1 MKIIETLSKIRKTNA
16 KIAVSLYVLV
26 AAFVFLYGAQT
37 TIVSS
42 SLQPFLFVVGL
53 ILFTLIEYLTHRF
66 VYHSGPDYKDE
77 KNWQF
82 KVHGVHHQFP
92 NDIGLLA
99 LPIILALLLGALFFG
114 LFYLIVGQWAFFLW
128 PGFFLGYGSYLTVHY
143 LVHSRKPPKNI
154 LGYLWRHH
162 HLHHHV
168 YEEKAFGVSSPLWD
182 YIFGTMPPKGR
193 IKRPPKAANQ
203 NS

>member
-37 TIVSS
+37 TVVSS
-42 SLQPFLFVVGL
+42 ALQPFLFVVGL

-66 VYHSGPDYKDE
+66 VYHSGPNYKDE

-114 LFYLIVGQWAFFLW
+114 LFYMIVGQWAFFLW

-143 LVHSRKPPKNI
+143 LVHSRTPPPKKHI
-154 LGYLWRHH
+154 WLL
-162 HLHHHV
+162 V
-168 YEEKAFGVSSPLWD
+168 ATPSFASSCL
-182 YIFGTMPPKGR
+182 
-193 IKRPPKAANQ
+193 
-203 NS
+203 